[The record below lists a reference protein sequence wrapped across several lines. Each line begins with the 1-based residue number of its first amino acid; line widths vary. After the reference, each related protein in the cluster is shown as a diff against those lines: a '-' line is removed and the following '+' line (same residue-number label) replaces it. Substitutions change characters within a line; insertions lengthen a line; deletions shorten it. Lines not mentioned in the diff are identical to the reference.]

1 MIKLLTH
8 LNISINDITDIPSPA
23 INQLVINRTNFVIK
37 RYTKG
42 GWANFKIYSKKEFD
56 DIVSTNINLQKGKL
70 LTKVD
75 TEKGKGL
82 VDVDFTDKYYKKL
95 VGVEYGANYYEHP
108 TEEKHLTQ
116 QMIDLFNGYEN
127 RLAEIDRT
135 KFSSISFD
143 KSANMVDFKGS
154 NNEILCSLLLKNVH
168 LLENMMLSINKIE
181 ELLNKILMQ
190 DLPTINNIVNDYLN
204 RLHNL
209 KDLFAEMYER
219 IRRAEAQLGIERE
232 LTPLGENVEK
242 IIEKRT
248 VSK

>member
-1 MIKLLTH
+1 MI
-8 LNISINDITDIPSPA
+8 N
-23 INQLVINRTNFVIK
+23 
-37 RYTKG
+37 
-42 GWANFKIYSKKEFD
+42 
-56 DIVSTNINLQKGKL
+56 
-70 LTKVD
+70 
-75 TEKGKGL
+75 
-82 VDVDFTDKYYKKL
+82 
-95 VGVEYGANYYEHP
+95 
-108 TEEKHLTQ
+108 
-116 QMIDLFNGYEN
+116 LFNGYEN